1 MSPTPPSSDPPHP
14 AGDVGA
20 ARGDAAPSAGKNT
33 GDDTGGV
40 PVEVAED
47 VVAGREP
54 GAPIMRG
61 QGRAVAVV
69 SAGGAIGAL
78 ARWALETAAPAA
90 AGGFP
95 WTTFAINV
103 SGGLLMGVL
112 VVVVTEVRD
121 AHPLVRPFLGV
132 GVLGGF
138 TTFSSYAVEA
148 QQLLTG
154 RHLATAGSYLAA
166 TVLAVLAAVVAAMA
180 ITRRVGVGGFRGRP
194 R

>member
-1 MSPTPPSSDPPHP
+1 MSSTPAPTPPSGSPAATPPRSAA
-14 AGDVGA
+14 AGPT
-20 ARGDAAPSAGKNT
+20 RGEAT
-33 GDDTGGV
+33 TGGA
-40 PVEVAED
+40 PGEVAED

-54 GAPIMRG
+54 GAPIVRG

-69 SAGGAIGAL
+69 SLGGALGAL
-78 ARWALETAAPAA
+78 ARWALETAAPAPP
-90 AGGFP
+90 GGFG

-103 SGGLLMGVL
+103 AGGLLMGVL
-112 VVVVTEVRD
+112 VVIVTEVRD

-154 RHLATAGSYLAA
+154 RHLATAGAYLAG
-166 TVLAVLAAVVAAMA
+166 TVLAVLAAVIVGMA
-180 ITRRVGVGGFRGRP
+180 TTRRVGTGRFRGRA
-194 R
+194 